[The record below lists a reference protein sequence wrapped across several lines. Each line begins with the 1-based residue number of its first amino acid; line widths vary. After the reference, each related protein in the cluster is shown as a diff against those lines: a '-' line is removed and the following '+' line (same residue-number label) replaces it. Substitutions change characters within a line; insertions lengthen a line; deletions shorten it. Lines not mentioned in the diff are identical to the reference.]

1 MEETPFKFNASSLYR
16 DKVTS
21 VYILMLRQNKV
32 KYKLGGHDMIDFHMH
47 SDFSADCNT
56 PMEETIQ
63 AAINKGMK
71 KICFTEHVDY
81 DYPDDSIDFSLDVV
95 RYDETIKQLQAKY
108 ADQITVKKG
117 VEIGVQP
124 HVLEES
130 VQFVKDNDFDFI
142 ICSMHAADNKDLH
155 YGTFYEGRTT
165 EEAYEYYYKELLHCI
180 ERFEHYSVIGHLDL
194 VKRYKPLDSG
204 SNFHEIIREMFKLII
219 PQGKGIEINTS
230 GFAYGLGSAMPSDD
244 ILKLYKECGGEII
257 TIGSDAHEANHVG
270 REFTQSLQLLKDI
283 GFEYI
288 ASFDQLKPTFH
299 KIDEIL

>member
-1 MEETPFKFNASSLYR
+1 MFDY
-16 DKVTS
+16 
-21 VYILMLRQNKV
+21 
-32 KYKLGGHDMIDFHMH
+32 HMH
-47 SDFSADCNT
+47 SDFSADCET

-63 AAINKGMK
+63 AAIKKGFK
-71 KICFTEHVDY
+71 EICFTEHVDY
-81 DYPDDSIDFSLDVV
+81 DYPDDSIDFSLDVLA
-95 RYDETIKQLQAKY
+95 YDEKIKALQAKY

-130 VQFVKDNDFDFI
+130 AQLVKENEFDFI
-142 ICSMHAADNKDLH
+142 ICSLHAADGKDLH

-165 EEAYEYYYKELLHCI
+165 EEAYAYYYKELLHCLKG
-180 ERFEHYSVIGHLDL
+180 FEHYSVLGHLDL
-194 VKRYKPLDSG
+194 VKRYKALDSDR
-204 SNFHEIIREMFKLII
+204 NFHEIIREIFELII

-230 GFAYGLGSAMPSDD
+230 GFAYGLGAAMPSDD

-257 TIGSDAHEANHVG
+257 TIGSDAHEADHVG

-288 ASFDQLKPTFH
+288 ASFDKLKPKFH
-299 KIDEIL
+299 KIDGLL